1 MIKIVILQD
10 QILSEQAPEDEHDTI
25 NQARAVFQ
33 ALADLGYEPIDLFFS
48 LDLNETI
55 HTLRT
60 INPALVFNLV
70 ESVNGKGQM
79 IYTAPTILDYLQ
91 LPYTGSRTE
100 ALFLTSNKLLAKK
113 MLRISGICTP
123 SWVSSENLYRN
134 ECFHDAPFIIK
145 SVWEHASKGLND
157 NSLIF
162 AKSYQHLYHEMK
174 LRRKDLDDD
183 CFAEDYIDGREF
195 TISLLAGDCVP
206 EVLPSAEIQF
216 IDYPPDKAKIITYKA
231 KWQKGSFEYD
241 HTSRCFDCANRDIP
255 LRQQLAKIARGCWN
269 IFGLRGFARVDFRI
283 DQAGKPW
290 VLDVNANPCLAPD
303 SGFIAAANQA
313 GLSFNQ
319 VIKRILKASSPFHG
333 IH

>member
-10 QILSEQAPEDEHDTI
+10 RILSEQSPEDEQDSI
-25 NQARAVFQ
+25 NQAKAVSQ
-33 ALADLGYEPIDLFFS
+33 ALEDLGYEPIDLFFS

-55 HTLRT
+55 DALRT

-70 ESVNGKGQM
+70 ESVDGKGQM

-113 MLRISGICTP
+113 MLRISGISTP
-123 SWVSSENLYRN
+123 SWVSFENTCQN
-134 ECFHDAPFIIK
+134 EHFHDTPFIIK
-145 SVWEHASKGLND
+145 SVWDHASIGLND
-157 NSLIF
+157 NSLIY
-162 AKSYQHLYHEMK
+162 AKNHQHLCVEME
-174 LRRKDLDDD
+174 LRRKDLGDD
-183 CFAEDYIDGREF
+183 CFAEHYIDGREF
-195 TISLLAGDCVP
+195 CISLLAGDSGP
-206 EVLPSAEIQF
+206 EVLPLAEIQF
-216 IDYPPDKAKIITYKA
+216 VDYPPDKVKIITYKA
-231 KWQKGSFEYD
+231 KWQKGTFEYD
-241 HTSRCFDCANRDIP
+241 HTTRCFNCANRDIP
-255 LRQQLAKIARGCWN
+255 LRQQLVKIARGCWN
-269 IFGLRGFARVDFRI
+269 IFGMRGFARVDFRI
-283 DQAGKPW
+283 DHTGKPW

-303 SGFIAAANQA
+303 SGLIAAANEA